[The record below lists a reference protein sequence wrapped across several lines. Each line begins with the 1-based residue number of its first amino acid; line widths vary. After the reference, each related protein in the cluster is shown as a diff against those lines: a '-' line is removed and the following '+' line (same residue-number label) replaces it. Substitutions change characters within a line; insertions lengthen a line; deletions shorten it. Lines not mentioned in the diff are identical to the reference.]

1 MANPQKRK
9 GTRFES
15 EIRDWLAQVTGR
27 RVERIP
33 AGATLDRGDLTG
45 LDGVAIECKAVQKIE
60 LASITD
66 EAVTEA
72 ANVSDLTLG
81 VAIIKR
87 RGRGPADAYAV
98 MKLEHWAE
106 LYRRAHG

>member
-72 ANVSDLTLG
+72 ANVSDDTLG

-87 RGRGPADAYAV
+87 RGRGPSEAYAV
-98 MKLEHWAE
+98 MKLEQWTE
-106 LYRRAHG
+106 LYRRTQ